1 MIKSIARRFTVM
13 LLAVMMVFTMMPTLG
28 LTAPVHAAT
37 TLTGL
42 SDEGIGLSYNG
53 GTWTASGTEINGSAT
68 GKGGC
73 GGSSEKATLTI
84 TNNKGI
90 DADLSFNYDAT
101 LNGGTIKIDG
111 TDVKD
116 GTNVSWNKTLKA
128 GASVSISLESD
139 ADAKTTSIKFANV
152 ALSADVDA
160 KITFKPAAGGTYTV
174 DGTAITKETT
184 LTKNAKTGVSVK
196 ATAANGYK
204 FLGWYSETEGT
215 YLSTAASATLHIE
228 KAQIIVPRFAAK
240 TAAVFETAGAPFT
253 DLNEA
258 VKYAQS
264 KKADKITLVSDGT
277 ITGNYTI
284 PKGIT
289 LLIPFDKNGTCYT
302 NEPANVSNNYTVP
315 SKFRELTMASG
326 SSLTVE
332 GALSLSAKHGAAP
345 GSGDFGGSPSGP
357 CSYIKMEKGSNITL
371 NEGGQAYVWGFIY
384 GDGAVTAKSGSLVY
398 ENMQITDFRGG
409 NATSRIVNTKCFPF
423 NQYYVQ
429 NIEVAETLEYG
440 ANEFVYSSL
449 YAVGSA
455 YSTEVH
461 FVGSNGAMFV
471 LSPGASLVKK
481 YVPSTDRLELTVNGE
496 FSIQPLSL
504 EVGPASVN
512 SANYNL
518 PITNNITVNI
528 NSGKTTINQDL
539 ALLPG
544 VEVNIA
550 PKAELNVSSGH
561 NVFVYDASEWNGKKF
576 AGNSGDYVR
585 QRYTASSRAARPALV
600 DAKIDVNGTL
610 SANGSIYTTASGA
623 DIRSSK
629 GTGKYV
635 LNAAPGTAKTT
646 VQMSG
651 VSGSTTNINVTAAKL
666 HNGSQYAGTADEFT
680 ATAGSAAGD
689 FFGYNKKSD
698 KWEKGY
704 EPKSSVVVTFD
715 ANEGKGTMEDQTM
728 DADTETVLTKNAFT
742 REGYVFDHW
751 NTKADGSGT
760 SYTGAQSV
768 TLKED
773 TTLYAIWKVN
783 EYTITWKD
791 ADGTV
796 LKTDKVAYGETP
808 KFEGDEPTKKAD
820 AQYTY
825 KFKGWTPEVTKVT
838 GDATYTAEYTQ
849 TVNKYDVTWKNE
861 DGTVLKT
868 DSVAYGTTPEYK
880 GEIPTK
886 KADEKNSY
894 VFDGWTPK
902 VSAVTGDA
910 TYTAKFKA
918 VINTYTVT
926 WTDEDGT
933 ELEKDENVPYG
944 TKPTFDGKE
953 PTKKADAQYTYTFSG
968 WTPEVSEVTGDV
980 TYKAV
985 YKATVNKYTVTWKDA
1000 DGNVLEE
1007 DKDVPYGTKPSYDG
1021 ETPTKTGTAE
1031 KSYTFTGW
1039 DPAIGDATVVTG
1051 DVTYTAQ
1058 FAEMTNT
1065 YTVIWAD
1072 EDGTELEKDEDVPYG
1087 TEPKFDGTEPTKK
1100 ADAQYTYKFAGWTP
1114 SVDKVTGDVT
1124 YTATYS
1130 QTVNKY
1136 TITWKNADG
1145 TELKSE
1151 KVAYG
1156 DMPAYSGETPT
1167 KAATEE
1173 NSYTFAGWDPE
1184 VEKVT
1189 EDAVYTA
1196 KFTAEKNKYTVT
1208 WKNADGTTLET
1219 DEGVTYGATPKY
1231 DGKTPEKEK
1240 TAEYTYTFAGW
1251 TPEVSTVSGDV
1262 TYTAKFT
1269 ETKNVYTIKWK
1280 DEDGNVLDQQELEY
1294 GATPEYDG
1302 AEPAKAAD
1310 AQYTYTFKGWS
1321 PAVAK
1326 VTGDADYTATFDKK
1340 VNTYTVRWVGEDG
1353 TVLETDENVAYGEM
1367 PEYNGKEPVKEA
1379 TSQYTYTF
1387 KGWDPEVKE
1396 VTGDVTYQAVF
1407 EKKLN
1412 KYTVTWK
1419 DEDGTVLEKDENV
1432 EYGAKASYDGSEP
1445 TKKEDAQYTYKFSG
1459 WTPSDLT
1466 VTGDMTFQA
1475 VYQGTVKTYDVTWYD
1490 EDGTVLEKYTDVAY
1504 GVTPTYD
1511 GKTPTKADTDYVK
1524 YTFKGWD
1531 PEVLPVTG
1539 EASYRAVYEAKG
1551 KTVWVKEKAGKT
1563 YIKDGAK
1570 AYFDTWAEI
1579 DGDQY
1584 YFDKDGYVVTGI
1596 YETKAADG
1604 SHTAQFIFAK
1614 ETGRFM
1620 EEQNGLYKDGEDT
1633 YWSKDG
1639 EIVKYAGLQK
1649 VGDEYYYFDETN
1661 KAVKDGDYDVVKTNG
1676 MNLPACKYHFL
1687 ENGVIEHDQDTSKTG
1702 IKASDE
1708 NDGRLYYFIDGV
1720 KVRLGLIKIGDDY
1733 YYAKTSTAEV
1743 VRDRSY
1749 WITKTN
1755 GFDIEEGSYEFDKDG
1770 KMILPD
1776 KTKNGIVKEDGSL
1789 YYYVDGKRT
1798 YAGLIEI
1805 DGSYYYVRSN
1815 GEVVHDTSYWPTKTN
1830 DLMKTKKYD
1839 FDSDGKMILP
1849 DITKNGIVSENG
1861 SLYYYK
1867 DGEISRAGLIEV
1879 GGSYYYVRTS
1889 NGEIIHGRRYWVSQT
1904 NGLPIKEGEY
1914 QFADDGKLII
1924 PEPTAQKNGI
1934 VEENGGL
1941 YYYKDGQLDYAGLIS
1956 IDGDYYY
1963 VRSNGQVVQSRRYW
1977 ITKHN
1982 NLLPEGEYEFDASG
1996 KLVK

>member
-37 TLTGL
+37 GTTLAGL
-42 SDEGIGLSYNG
+42 SDDGIGLSYTD
-53 GTWTASGTEINGSAT
+53 GTWTAGGTEINGSVT
-68 GKGGC
+68 GQGGVC
-73 GGSSEKATLTI
+73 SSSSSEGTLTI
-84 TNNKGI
+84 TNNKGV
-90 DADLSFNYDAT
+90 DAELSFNCTAS
-101 LNGGTIKIDG
+101 LNGGTVSIDGDKVAAG
-111 TDVKD
+111 TDVSK
-116 GTNVSWNKTLKA
+116 SYTLKA
-128 GASVSISLESD
+128 GASLKISLQS
-139 ADAKTTSIKFANV
+139 AKDAKTTSIKLTNI
-152 ALSADVDA
+152 ALSADVDVE
-160 KITFKPAAGGTYTV
+160 ITFKKAAGGTYTV
-174 DGTAITKETT
+174 DGTAITEDTT
-184 LTKNAKTGVSVK
+184 LTKNAKTGVTVK
-196 ATAANGYK
+196 ATAASGYK
-204 FLGWYSETEGT
+204 FLGWYSDTKGR
-215 YLSTAASATLHIE
+215 LSTKTSATLHLDE
-228 KAQIIVPRFAAK
+228 PQTIIPKFAAK
-240 TAAVFETAGAPFT
+240 GAAVFETAGVPFT

-258 VKYAQS
+258 VAFAQE
-264 KKADKITLVSDGT
+264 KKANKITLVSDGT
-277 ITGNYTI
+277 ISGNYTI

-289 LLIPFDKNGTCYT
+289 LLIPFDEVGTCYT
-302 NEPANVSNNYTVP
+302 DKPANVSTSYTTP
-315 SKFRELTMASG
+315 TKHRELTMAPG
-326 SSLTVE
+326 ASLTVE
-332 GALSLSAKHGAAP
+332 GVLSLSAKHAAAS
-345 GSGDFGGSPSGP
+345 GSENFGGSPSGP
-357 CSYIKMEKGSNITL
+357 CSYIKMEKGSSITL
-371 NEGGQAYVWGFIY
+371 NEGGKAYVWGFIY
-384 GDGAVTAKSGSLVY
+384 GDGAMTAKSGSLVY

-409 NATSRIVNTKCFPF
+409 SATSGIVNTKCFPF

-504 EVGPASVN
+504 KVGPASVN

-1058 FAEMTNT
+1058 FAEKTNT

-1184 VEKVT
+1184 VDKVT
-1189 EDAVYTA
+1189 EDATYTA

-1208 WKNADGTTLET
+1208 WKYADGNVLEE
-1219 DEGVTYGATPKY
+1219 DKDVPYGVEPTY
-1231 DGKTPEKEK
+1231 DGETPTKAK

-1251 TPEVSTVSGDV
+1251 TPDVSTVTGNV

-1269 ETKNVYTIKWK
+1269 ASKNVYTITWK
-1280 DEDGNVLDQQELEY
+1280 DADGNVLTKQELEY
-1294 GATPEYDG
+1294 GETPKYDG
-1302 AEPAKAAD
+1302 AEPTKAAD
-1310 AQYTYTFKGWS
+1310 AHYTYTFKGWD
-1321 PAVAK
+1321 PEVAK
-1326 VTGDADYTATFDKK
+1326 VTEDATYTAAFDKK
-1340 VNTYTVRWVGEDG
+1340 VNSYTVLWIDEDG
-1353 TVLETDENVAYGEM
+1353 KVLEKDENVDYGEM
-1367 PEYNGKEPVKEA
+1367 PKYDGKEPTKDA
-1379 TSQYTYTF
+1379 TAQYTFTF

-1396 VTGDVTYQAVF
+1396 VTGDVTYKAVF
-1407 EKKLN
+1407 DKELN
-1412 KYTVTWK
+1412 KYTVTWT

-1432 EYGAKASYDGSEP
+1432 EYGTKASYNGTEP

-1459 WTPSDLT
+1459 WNPADTT

-1490 EDGTVLEKYTDVAY
+1490 EDGTVLEEDKDVAY
-1504 GVTPTYD
+1504 GVTPIYD
-1511 GKTPTKADTDYVK
+1511 GKTPTKASTLTTAYK
-1524 YTFKGWD
+1524 FAGWD
-1531 PEVLPVTG
+1531 PEVLPVSG
-1539 EASYRAVYEAKG
+1539 EASYKAVFKAKNFL
-1551 KTVWVKEKAGKT
+1551 
-1563 YIKDGAK
+1563 DG
-1570 AYFDTWAEI
+1570 F
-1579 DGDQY
+1579 
-1584 YFDKDGYVVTGI
+1584 TGI
-1596 YETKAADG
+1596 YYAADG
-1604 SHTAQFIFAK
+1604 NIYYVDNGVIDQSK
-1614 ETGRFM
+1614 
-1620 EEQNGLYKDGEDT
+1620 NGLIRTSASTKWFEADGLKT
-1633 YWSKDG
+1633 YS
-1639 EIVKYAGLQK
+1639 
-1649 VGDEYYYFDETN
+1649 VGDKKNYTAEEYYYF
-1661 KAVKDGDYDVVKTNG
+1661 KDGKAIKDDTVWVENTNDLLPKWDYNFDSDG
-1676 MNLPACKYHFL
+1676 I
-1687 ENGVIEHDQDTSKTG
+1687 IEHESTD
-1702 IKASDE
+1702 
-1708 NDGRLYYFIDGV
+1708 IDGIV
-1720 KVRLGLIKIGDDY
+1720 TVDGEKYYYIDGIRVHKGMFELNGDY
-1733 YYAKTSTAEV
+1733 YYAKRNGKLVVDQSYYCSRMNDTGFKEGSYKFDKDGKLITEESKKNGIVAENGSLYYYIDGKLNYAGLIKIDGNYYYVRTSGEV
-1743 VRDRSY
+1743 VHGKKY

-1755 GFDIEEGSYEFDKDG
+1755 DIFPQGSYEFDDQGRMINPPKADEGGSDVKNGIVPEFGSLYYYVNGKLNYAGLIKIDGSYYYVRTSGEVVHGKKYWITKTNDLMKEGSYEFDETG
-1770 KMILPD
+1770 KMVIHQEE
-1776 KTKNGIVKEDGSL
+1776 KKSGIVKEDGSL
-1789 YYYVDGKRT
+1789 YYYVDGKRN
-1798 YAGLIEI
+1798 YAGLIKI
-1805 DGSYYYVRSN
+1805 
-1815 GEVVHDTSYWPTKTN
+1815 N
-1830 DLMKTKKYD
+1830 DD
-1839 FDSDGKMILP
+1839 
-1849 DITKNGIVSENG
+1849 
-1861 SLYYYK
+1861 
-1867 DGEISRAGLIEV
+1867 
-1879 GGSYYYVRTS
+1879 YYYVRTP
-1889 NGEIIHGRRYWVSQT
+1889 GEVVHG
-1904 NGLPIKEGEY
+1904 K
-1914 QFADDGKLII
+1914 K
-1924 PEPTAQKNGI
+1924 
-1934 VEENGGL
+1934 
-1941 YYYKDGQLDYAGLIS
+1941 
-1956 IDGDYYY
+1956 
-1963 VRSNGQVVQSRRYW
+1963 YW
-1977 ITKHN
+1977 ITKTN
-1982 NLLPEGEYEFDASG
+1982 GLMKEGSYQFDDSG
-1996 KLVK
+1996 KMVISK